1 MNLPELIES
10 WLSSLNL
17 SAGTSSI
24 MAKIILAAA
33 VLGVSIFAFYVS
45 RRIIRIA
52 VHRIIRSTRFA
63 WDNKLVESQLF
74 MRMTL
79 VVPALII
86 YIFVPAIFRGYDHAI
101 AVVTGALNVYFVIVA
116 VVVADALIDAL
127 YNIYRD
133 MQVSRAIPMRSF
145 AQVLKIFLYFTGAI
159 LVIAVILDRSPI
171 ILLSGLGA
179 LSAVLML
186 VFKDSILGFAAG
198 IQLSSNRMLRNGDW
212 IEMPKYG
219 ADGDV
224 IDISLTT
231 VKVRNWDHTVTTIPT
246 YALMSDS
253 FKNWR
258 GMQESMG
265 RRIKRAMYIDM
276 SSIKFCT
283 PQMLARFTKIRC
295 LADYMLRKT
304 QEIEAHNA
312 ALGEDSD
319 DAANIRQLTNIGTF
333 RAYAIKYLQNHP
345 DINQALTLMVL
356 QLAPTENGLPLEI
369 YAFCKDKRWVYYEGV
384 QADIFDHLLAIA
396 GEFDLKVFQSPA
408 GTDIQKLSELKA
420 DDQDAEGASD
430 IHRERC

>member
-1 MNLPELIES
+1 MTLLELIES
-10 WLSSLNL
+10 WLSASNL
-17 SAGTSSI
+17 GTGTSSLL
-24 MAKIILAAA
+24 AKIIVAVA
-33 VLGVSIFAFYVS
+33 VLVVSIIAFYAS
-45 RRIIRIA
+45 RKIIRVA
-52 VHRIIRSTRFA
+52 VHRIIRSTRFT
-63 WDNKLVESQLF
+63 WDNKLVESKLF
-74 MRMTL
+74 LRMTL
-79 VVPALII
+79 IVPALIL
-86 YIFVPAIFRGYDHAI
+86 YLFVPAIFRGYNQAI

-116 VVVADALIDAL
+116 VVVADALVDAL

-159 LVIAVILDRSPI
+159 LVIAVILDRSPV

-231 VKVRNWDHTVTTIPT
+231 VKVRNWDHTITTIPT

-276 SSIKFCT
+276 NSIKFCT
-283 PQMLARFTKIRC
+283 PQMLERFTKIRHI
-295 LADYMLRKT
+295 ADYMERKT
-304 QEIEAHNA
+304 KEIEAHNA
-312 ALGEDSD
+312 ELGVNADA
-319 DAANIRQLTNIGTF
+319 AANIRQLTNIGTF
-333 RAYAIKYLQNHP
+333 RAYALAYLQNHP
-345 DINQALTLMVL
+345 DINPALTLMVR
-356 QLAPTENGLPLEI
+356 QLAPTEYGLPLEI

-384 QADIFDHLLAIA
+384 QSDIFDHLLAIA

-408 GTDIQKLSELKA
+408 GTDIQKLSALKA
-420 DDQDAEGASD
+420 
-430 IHRERC
+430 